1 MQKLPTHTVS
11 NYDKNRGLTLIE
23 LMIVVA
29 LVGIISAV
37 AIPNYR
43 DYIVRGQIVE
53 GQAALENL
61 RAEMER
67 YFQDNRTYE
76 IIKPHI
82 IIPPCKKD
90 EEDPELLRFGNFQL
104 SCDGEPTNTTFLLQA
119 VGMGS
124 VSDFTFK
131 VDEHNRKSTTSVGK
145 GWNTCSRKWMKKKGE
160 TC

>member
-1 MQKLPTHTVS
+1 MQKPPTHTVS

-67 YFQDNRTYE
+67 YFQDNRTYATVASFTS
-76 IIKPHI
+76 
-82 IIPPCKKD
+82 PCA
-90 EEDPELLRFGNFQL
+90 ELPFLDHFQL
-104 SCDGEPTNTTFLLQA
+104 SCDVEPDGTKFLLQA
-119 VGMGS
+119 VGKGS
-124 VSDFTFK
+124 VSNFTFT
-131 VDEHNRKSTTSVGK
+131 VDERNRKSTTSVGK